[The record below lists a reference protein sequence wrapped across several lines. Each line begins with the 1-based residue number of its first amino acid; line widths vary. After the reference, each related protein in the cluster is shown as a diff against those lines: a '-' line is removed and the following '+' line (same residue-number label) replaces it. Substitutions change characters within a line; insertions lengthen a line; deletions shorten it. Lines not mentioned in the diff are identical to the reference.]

1 VFGISRP
8 CLTQSFLCRKQEA
21 SEETLSV
28 YQASTWALK
37 SSNAH
42 VLILA
47 MQANLSRKDFPGDEK
62 WNAEDRG
69 F

>member
-1 VFGISRP
+1 M
-8 CLTQSFLCRKQEA
+8 
-21 SEETLSV
+21 
-28 YQASTWALK
+28 STWALK

-47 MQANLSRKDFPGDEK
+47 MQTNLSRKNFPGDEK
-62 WNAEDRG
+62 WNAEARG